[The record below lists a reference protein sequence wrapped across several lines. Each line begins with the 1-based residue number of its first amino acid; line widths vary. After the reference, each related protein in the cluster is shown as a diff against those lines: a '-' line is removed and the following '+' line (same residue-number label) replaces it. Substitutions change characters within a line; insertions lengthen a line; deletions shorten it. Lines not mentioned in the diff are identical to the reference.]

1 MIYLTIIATVIL
13 SCISGNKHVPI
24 KIGLFLAFNITLG
37 LFLNIKYPDR
47 VSEIHREYSI
57 HENATYSNGYY
68 DEGSFTITVMQQQ
81 EDGVYEEESY
91 AKDLIQY
98 DFSGEEKPH
107 VTMYIRKTSAIKEA
121 KFWFGSESDEKVEKI
136 VITVPENQK

>member
-1 MIYLTIIATVIL
+1 MFYLIIIASLIL
-13 SCISGNKHVPI
+13 ACISGSKHVPI

-37 LFLNIKYPDR
+37 LFLCKKYPDR

-57 HENATYSNGYY
+57 HENSSYSNRYY
-68 DEGSFTITVMQQQ
+68 DEGSFTITVMQQ

-98 DFSGEEKPH
+98 DFTGEEKPH
-107 VTMYIRKTSAIKEA
+107 VTMYIRKTSATKEA
-121 KFWFGSESDEKVEKI
+121 KFWFGSDSDEKVEKI
-136 VITVPENQK
+136 VITVPENPN

>member
-1 MIYLTIIATVIL
+1 MFYLIIIATVIL
-13 SCISGNKHVPI
+13 ACISGNKHIPI
-24 KIGLFLAFNITLG
+24 KLGLFLVFNIALG

-57 HENATYSNGYY
+57 HKNAAYSNGYY
-68 DEGSFTITVMQQQ
+68 DEGSFTITVMQQ

-107 VTMYIRKTSAIKEA
+107 MTMYIRKTSATKEA
-121 KFWFGSESDEKVEKI
+121 KFWFGSDSDEKVEKI
-136 VITVPENQK
+136 VITVPENSK

>member
-1 MIYLTIIATVIL
+1 MFYLIIIATVIL
-13 SCISGNKHVPI
+13 ACISGNKHVPI
-24 KIGLFLAFNITLG
+24 KMGLFLVFNITLG

-107 VTMYIRKTSAIKEA
+107 VTMYIRKTFSTKES
-121 KFWFGSESDEKVEKI
+121 KFWFGRDSDEKVEKI
-136 VITVPENQK
+136 VIAVPENTK